1 MTKRISMQGPL
12 TIGIDLG
19 DRRSEV
25 CVLDGRGEV
34 ARRFSVATTPAAFEK
49 GLARLAP
56 SRVVLE
62 VGTHSPWVSRLV
74 EALGH
79 EGIVANP
86 RRVRSITQSDD
97 KCDRVDAEQLARLG
111 RADPRLLRPIR
122 HRGEQAQRDR
132 ALLAVR
138 DELVR
143 LRTALVNQAR
153 GIAKGLG
160 RRLPRCAAASFAR
173 RMRREG
179 LEGVFPGMETLVA
192 TIAGVSERIGA
203 LEREIEAVSAARYPE
218 TELLRQVSGVGAI
231 TALAFVLTIEDP
243 LRFRRSRTV
252 GAYLGLRPR
261 RRQSGDKDPL
271 LRITKAGDVLLRR
284 LLVQSAHYILG
295 AFGPDT
301 DLRRFGLRL
310 AARGGRG
317 AKKKAVV
324 AVARKLAVL
333 LHRLWLTGEVYE
345 PLRHAELEAAA

>member
-1 MTKRISMQGPL
+1 MTKRITAMTPL

-25 CVLDGRGEV
+25 CVLDAGGDVR
-34 ARRFSVATTPAAFEK
+34 RRFSVATTATSLHK
-49 GLARLAP
+49 VLAGIPP
-56 SRVVLE
+56 SRIVIE

-86 RRVRSITQSDD
+86 RRVRSIAHSDE

-132 ALLAVR
+132 ALLRVR

-143 LRTALVNQAR
+143 LRTALVNEAR

-160 RRLPRCAAASFAR
+160 QRLPRCAAASFAR

-179 LEGVFPGMETLVA
+179 LEGGFPGMETLVA
-192 TIAGVSERIGA
+192 TVGWMSERIRA
-203 LEREIEAVSAARYPE
+203 LEREIVAVSAERYPE
-218 TELLRQVSGVGAI
+218 TEQLRQVAGVGSI
-231 TALAFVLTIEDP
+231 TSLAYVLTIEDP
-243 LRFRRSRTV
+243 HRFRRSRTV
-252 GAYLGLRPR
+252 GAYLGMRPR
-261 RRQSGDKDPL
+261 RRQSGDTDL
-271 LRITKAGDVLLRR
+271 RLRITKAGDGLLRR
-284 LLVQSAHYILG
+284 LLVQSAHYLLG
-295 AFGPDT
+295 PFGPDT
-301 DLRRFGLRL
+301 SLRRFGLRL

-317 AKKKAVV
+317 AKKKAVI

-345 PLRHAELEAAA
+345 PLRGAELPAAA